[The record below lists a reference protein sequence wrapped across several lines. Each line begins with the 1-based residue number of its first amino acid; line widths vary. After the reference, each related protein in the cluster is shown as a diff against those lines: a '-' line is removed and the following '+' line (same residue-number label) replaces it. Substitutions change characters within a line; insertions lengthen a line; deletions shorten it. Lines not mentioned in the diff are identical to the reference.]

1 MDDRELLRQMVQR
14 SINNTLNTVNPG
26 LRMFSGT
33 LTNYAM
39 EFLEP
44 YIAGFTNPDNEHI
57 NTKAATAFLKEE
69 TNKKIEDFMKRFES
83 ESGHGG
89 V

>member
-1 MDDRELLRQMVQR
+1 MDDRELLKQMVQR
-14 SINNTLNTVNPG
+14 SINNTLNSVNPG

-44 YIAGFTNPDNEHI
+44 YIAGFTNPDTDHI
-57 NTKAATAFLKEE
+57 NTSAATAFLKEE

-83 ESGHGG
+83 ESKNGG

>member
-1 MDDRELLRQMVQR
+1 MDDRELLRQMIQR
-14 SINNTLNTVNPG
+14 SINNTLNSVNPG

-33 LTNYAM
+33 LTNYSM

-44 YIAGFTNPDNEHI
+44 YISGFMNPDTEHI
-57 NTKAATAFLKEE
+57 NTKAATAYLKEE

-83 ESGHGG
+83 ESGHDM
-89 V
+89 

>member
-1 MDDRELLRQMVQR
+1 MDERVLLQQMINR
-14 SINNTLNTVNPG
+14 SINNTLSSLNPS

-44 YIAGFTNPDNEHI
+44 YISGFINPDTEKI
-57 NTKAATAFLKEE
+57 NTKAATAFMKEE
-69 TNKKIEDFMKRFES
+69 TNKKIEEFMKKFEN
-83 ESGHGG
+83 ESGRNAM
-89 V
+89 

>member
-1 MDDRELLRQMVQR
+1 MDDRELLRQMIQR
-14 SINNTLNTVNPG
+14 SINNTLNSVNPG

-44 YIAGFTNPDNEHI
+44 YISGFMNPDTEHI
-57 NTKAATAFLKEE
+57 NTKAATAYLKEE

-83 ESGHGG
+83 ESKHDL
-89 V
+89 

>member
-1 MDDRELLRQMVQR
+1 MDDREIIRQMIQR
-14 SINNTLNTVNPG
+14 SINNTLNTVSPG

-39 EFLEP
+39 EYLEP
-44 YIAGFTNPDNEHI
+44 YISGFMNPDTEKI
-57 NTKAATAFLKEE
+57 NTKAATAYLKEE

-83 ESGHGG
+83 ESGNDKL
-89 V
+89 

>member
-1 MDDRELLRQMVQR
+1 MDDRELLRQMLQR
-14 SINNTLNTVNPG
+14 SINNALNSLNPG

-39 EFLEP
+39 DFLEP
-44 YIAGFTNPDNEHI
+44 YIGGFMNPDTEHI

-69 TNKKIEDFMKRFES
+69 TNKKIEDFMKRFEA
-83 ESGHGG
+83 ESGNEL
-89 V
+89 

>member
-1 MDDRELLRQMVQR
+1 MDDRELLRQMIQR

-44 YIAGFTNPDNEHI
+44 YVSGFMNPDTEKI

-69 TNKKIEDFMKRFES
+69 TNKKIEDFMKRFEN
-83 ESGHGG
+83 ESGND

>member
-1 MDDRELLRQMVQR
+1 MNDRELLRQMVQR
-14 SINNTLNTVNPG
+14 SINNTLNSVSPG

-33 LTNYAM
+33 LTNYTM

-44 YIAGFTNPDNEHI
+44 YITGFTNPDTEHI

-69 TNKKIEDFMKRFES
+69 TNRKIEDFMKRFES
-83 ESGHGG
+83 ESENDKL
-89 V
+89 

>member
-1 MDDRELLRQMVQR
+1 MDDRELIRQMVQR
-14 SINNTLNTVNPG
+14 SINNTLNSISPG

-39 EFLEP
+39 EYLEP
-44 YIAGFTNPDNEHI
+44 YISGFMSPDTSRI
-57 NTKAATAFLKEE
+57 NTKAATAYLKEE
-69 TNKKIEDFMKRFES
+69 TNKKIEDFMKRFEA
-83 ESGHGG
+83 ESGNS